1 MADSIVALHGL
12 NGDPVRTWSFSDN
25 RNGEHFNI
33 HWLKELLP
41 YKVPRARI
49 MTFGYHASVWANPS
63 AMGIRENA
71 QSLLSYLV
79 NERQSDEEAKRPI
92 LWIGHSLGGIMIKEM
107 FFGTPHRGSTSAN
120 WANQLVLVG
129 RVAFKKLS
137 NTYLKELRANS
148 EELER
153 ISEAFIPI
161 ASRYHIISFYE
172 ELNHPTLGKLVVTK
186 HSAVLGLPNEDVVMM
201 NDSDHC
207 DMCRFKSLDDPRFS
221 LVWKRIQKL
230 NLTNTQKQTMAKL
243 SAIQKDCLAL
253 LSVTDIR
260 DARDIAASSRY
271 NGTNDWILSDE
282 TFRKWKQSS
291 ENSLLWILG
300 GPGYG
305 KTVLSAAI
313 LDHLDC
319 TAEVRI
325 ENFLVTFFFWN
336 ETDHRSNNAVAM
348 YRSTL
353 WQLLRQQPALF
364 RHVIP
369 NFEIQRHQLFESVQS
384 LTRVLTSILDD
395 PKLPGVFLVLDAFDE
410 CDENSQ
416 HGILRNFCSLLKQGR
431 SSTSRKLKILITS
444 RTYDG
449 IRGSLDEYP
458 SIVLTPE
465 NLRTDISNY
474 VKQRVQEIAKVR
486 HYNVSLAAKVE
497 EFVSSESN
505 GMFLWASLILKDL
518 EKTPLRAV
526 DSKLRS
532 PPKGLWHV
540 YDSLLQAMHDDAR
553 ETTRDILN
561 LVITAIRP
569 LTLHELAM
577 VMRFQHDKK
586 ACPRYD
592 SSLADIEG
600 DIQLCG
606 PILVIRDDSVH
617 LVHQSAKDFLVAEA
631 RHAEDYP
638 SLDYF
643 GVKLKR
649 GHHILAEVCLSY
661 LSSKEFTS
669 GPLEDVQFQ
678 YGNDAAIAAHHGK
691 FPLLAYAAA
700 CWLQHV
706 RLSDAP
712 EELNP
717 RIKLLASG
725 ATFMAWFQMYWFSR
739 EMYLPYPENFT
750 PFHMAAH
757 FHLPSYLE
765 KHLLD
770 EGVDALEPVYYGTP
784 LHAAAWAGD
793 NASVEILLKRNAK
806 VDVVGGRYGTA
817 LQAAAG
823 NGREAMVESL
833 LRYGATV
840 NASTMCGA
848 HGNPL
853 LAASL
858 KGYHQIVRLLLKHGA
873 HVNTYQSDGFFNLAF
888 KTAVGKGHKRI
899 VDRLL
904 RADADVHA
912 QAQGVDYGTAL
923 QKACENGQEDV
934 VELLLT
940 SGMETEMRK
949 DSTQRYDFGTA
960 LQAAVSAGHVE
971 VVRLLL
977 DAGADIEARGERNGS
992 ALVTAASLGH
1002 SELVRILLSAGAQ
1015 ISQVFG
1021 GYGNALIAASANG
1034 RLDVVGELLGAGA
1047 DVNHRGGYFGSA
1059 LRAAATFG
1067 HVPVVDALLTAGAED
1082 SSDGVYCGTALEA
1095 ARENNQLNVV
1105 STLLKHRL
1113 GNGSSSRSASDTTIN
1128 VEELL
1133 AILDGDWRGYY
1144 FYSAGNCARDE
1155 GEVFFE
1161 LKSKAAH
1168 PESATR
1174 VTITGSGEDKW
1185 GKFVI
1190 DGTAEVSSQVEFNK
1204 DYAEWGWTYK
1214 GRLSKSQQ
1222 AIGGTWGRAGNDT
1235 HGTFAFH
1242 RVRDHIK
1249 KVNFRTVKAPL
1260 SVDP

>member
-1 MADSIVALHGL
+1 
-12 NGDPVRTWSFSDN
+12 
-25 RNGEHFNI
+25 
-33 HWLKELLP
+33 
-41 YKVPRARI
+41 
-49 MTFGYHASVWANPS
+49 
-63 AMGIRENA
+63 
-71 QSLLSYLV
+71 
-79 NERQSDEEAKRPI
+79 
-92 LWIGHSLGGIMIKEM
+92 
-107 FFGTPHRGSTSAN
+107 
-120 WANQLVLVG
+120 
-129 RVAFKKLS
+129 
-137 NTYLKELRANS
+137 
-148 EELER
+148 
-153 ISEAFIPI
+153 
-161 ASRYHIISFYE
+161 
-172 ELNHPTLGKLVVTK
+172 
-186 HSAVLGLPNEDVVMM
+186 
-201 NDSDHC
+201 
-207 DMCRFKSLDDPRFS
+207 
-221 LVWKRIQKL
+221 
-230 NLTNTQKQTMAKL
+230 
-243 SAIQKDCLAL
+243 
-253 LSVTDIR
+253 
-260 DARDIAASSRY
+260 
-271 NGTNDWILSDE
+271 
-282 TFRKWKQSS
+282 
-291 ENSLLWILG
+291 
-300 GPGYG
+300 
-305 KTVLSAAI
+305 
-313 LDHLDC
+313 
-319 TAEVRI
+319 
-325 ENFLVTFFFWN
+325 
-336 ETDHRSNNAVAM
+336 M
-348 YRSTL
+348 YRSIL

-369 NFEIQRHQLFESVQS
+369 DFEIQHHQLFESAQS
-384 LTRVLTSILDD
+384 LTRVLPSILDD

-449 IRGSLDEYP
+449 ICGLDEHP

-465 NLRTDISNY
+465 NLQTDISNY
-474 VKQRVQEIAKVR
+474 VKQRVQEIARVR
-486 HYNVSLAAKVE
+486 HYNVSLAARVE

-540 YDSLLQAMHDDAR
+540 YDSLLQAMHDDVR
-553 ETTRDILN
+553 ETTRDILS
-561 LVITAIRP
+561 LVVTAIRP

-577 VMRFQHDKK
+577 VMRFQRDKK

-617 LVHQSAKDFLVAEA
+617 LVHQSAKDFLVVEAE
-631 RHAEDYP
+631 HAKNYP

-643 GVKLKR
+643 GVRLKR
-649 GHHILAEVCLSY
+649 GHRILAEVCLSY

-669 GPLEDVQFQ
+669 GPLKEVQFQ
-678 YGNDAAIAAHHGK
+678 YGNDAVIAAHHGK
-691 FPLLAYAAA
+691 FPLLAYTAA
-700 CWLQHV
+700 CWLQHA
-706 RLSDAP
+706 RLSDVP
-712 EELNP
+712 KELNP
-717 RIKLLASG
+717 RIKLLASE
-725 ATFMAWFQMYWFSR
+725 ATFMAWFQIYWFSR
-739 EMYLPYPENFT
+739 EIYLPYPQNVT

-757 FHLPSYLE
+757 FHLSSYLE
-765 KHLLD
+765 EHLSI

-793 NASVEILLKRNAK
+793 SASVEILLKSSAK
-806 VDVVGGRYGTA
+806 VDMVGGRYGTA

-823 NGREAMVESL
+823 NGHEAMVETL
-833 LRYGATV
+833 LHCGATI
-840 NASTMCGA
+840 NAPTMCGA

-858 KGYHQIVRLLLKHGA
+858 NGYHQIVRLLLEHGA

-888 KTAVGKGHKRI
+888 KTAVQKGHKRI

-949 DSTQRYDFGTA
+949 DSAQRYDFGTA
-960 LQAAVSAGHVE
+960 LQAAVSAERVE

-1034 RLDVVGELLGAGA
+1034 RLDVVRELLEAGA
-1047 DVNHRGGYFGSA
+1047 DVNQRGGYFGSA

-1067 HVPVVDALLTAGAED
+1067 HILVVDVLLTAGAED

-1113 GNGSSSRSASDTTIN
+1113 GSGSSSRPASDTTMN

-1144 FYSAGNCARDE
+1144 FYSAGNRARDE

-1161 LKSKAAH
+1161 LMSKAAH
-1168 PESATR
+1168 LESATK
-1174 VTITGSGEDKW
+1174 VIITGSGEDKW
-1185 GKFVI
+1185 GRFAI
-1190 DGTAEVSSQVEFNK
+1190 NGTAEVSSQVEFNK
-1204 DYAEWGWTYK
+1204 DYEEWGWTYK
-1214 GRLSKSQQ
+1214 GHLSKSQQ

-1242 RVRDHIK
+1242 RVRDHI
-1249 KVNFRTVKAPL
+1249 N
-1260 SVDP
+1260 